1 MFRKIFFYFL
11 TAIFFSF
18 FYLTLDFIISNT
30 LLKSDYCYEYKTSEK
45 GYFYYLK
52 KNCQG
57 KGRFKRGFPIANLFS
72 DEMGLRTGKKV
83 KKNPNNKN
91 ILTFGDSMTFGAG
104 LEYEDTY
111 VGLIDKKMTNYNI
124 YNFAVGSYSPSVHL
138 YKLKTA
144 IKNNIVPHKILLF
157 LDLSDVLDESQRW
170 IDDEQDGIPK
180 RPGITPNWGKKG
192 EPKRGFIDRNFK
204 LSKEL
209 SALVRFNLRFLRS
222 EIKNM
227 SKTNNKNLKIKTSIQ
242 GQYTYTKIENLD
254 KRFWKKNYFSKGL
267 KKIKEKID
275 EISLLAKRHNS
286 EFYLIIYPWAET
298 LELGQK
304 QFSWSDFGKGLCKNG
319 NCILINAIPE
329 FKNYKENNKNW
340 VNKLYFLNDEHLNRG
355 GAKLLSEIVIKE
367 LNK

>member
-1 MFRKIFFYFL
+1 
-11 TAIFFSF
+11 
-18 FYLTLDFIISNT
+18 
-30 LLKSDYCYEYKTSEK
+30 
-45 GYFYYLK
+45 
-52 KNCQG
+52 
-57 KGRFKRGFPIANLFS
+57 
-72 DEMGLRTGKKV
+72 LRTGKKV
-83 KKNPNNKN
+83 KKNSNNKN
-91 ILTFGDSMTFGAG
+91 ILTFGDSMTFGVG

-157 LDLSDVLDESQRW
+157 LDLSDVIDESQRW

-180 RPGITPNWGKKG
+180 RPEIKPNWARKG
-192 EPKRGFIDRNFK
+192 EPKREFIDRNFK

-209 SALVRFNLRFLRS
+209 SALVRFNLRILRS
-222 EIKNM
+222 KIKNIL
-227 SKTNNKNLKIKTSIQ
+227 KTDNKNSKIKISIQ

-275 EISLLAKRHNS
+275 EISLLAKRYNS
-286 EFYLIIYPWAET
+286 EFYLVIYPWAET

-304 QFSWSDFGKGLCKNG
+304 QFSWSEFGASLCDSGK
-319 NCILINAIPE
+319 CRLINAIPE
-329 FKNYKENNKNW
+329 FENYKKNNKNW
-340 VNKLYFLNDEHLNRG
+340 SNELYFIGDEHFNSA
-355 GAKLLSEIVIKE
+355 GAKLLSEIVIKH
-367 LNK
+367 LN

>member
-1 MFRKIFFYFL
+1 MKKIIFH
-11 TAIFFSF
+11 FFS
-18 FYLTLDFIISNT
+18 TLLVVVLCLLVDFAISNT
-30 LLKSDYCYEYKTSEK
+30 LMKSDFCYEYKTFEK

-52 KNCQG
+52 KNCQARE
-57 KGRFKRGFPIANLFS
+57 RFKRGFPAVNLFS

-83 KKNPNNKN
+83 KKNSNNKN
-91 ILTFGDSMTFGAG
+91 ILTFGDSMTFGVG

-157 LDLSDVLDESQRW
+157 LDLSDVIDESQRW

-180 RPGITPNWGKKG
+180 RPEIKPNWAKKG
-192 EPKRGFIDRNFK
+192 EPKREFIDRNFK

-209 SALVRFNLRFLRS
+209 SALVRFNSRILRS
-222 EIKNM
+222 KIKNIL
-227 SKTNNKNLKIKTSIQ
+227 KTDNKNLKIKTSIQ

-275 EISLLAKRHNS
+275 EISLLAKRYNS
-286 EFYLIIYPWAET
+286 EFYLVIYPWAET

-304 QFSWSDFGKGLCKNG
+304 QFSWSEFGASLCDSGK
-319 NCILINAIPE
+319 CRLINAIPE
-329 FKNYKENNKNW
+329 FEKYKKNNKNW
-340 VNKLYFLNDEHLNRG
+340 HNELYFIGDEHFNSA
-355 GAKLLSEIVIKE
+355 GAKLLSEIVIKH
-367 LNK
+367 LN

>member
-1 MFRKIFFYFL
+1 MKKTIFH
-11 TAIFFSF
+11 FFATLLVVF
-18 FYLTLDFIISNT
+18 FCLLVDFAISNT
-30 LLKSDYCYEYKTSEK
+30 LMKSDFCYEYKTFEK

-57 KGRFKRGFPIANLFS
+57 KGRFKRGFPAVNLFS

-83 KKNPNNKN
+83 KKNSNNKN
-91 ILTFGDSMTFGAG
+91 ILTFGDSMTFGVG

-157 LDLSDVLDESQRW
+157 LDLSDVIDESQRW

-180 RPGITPNWGKKG
+180 RPEIKPNWASKG
-192 EPKRGFIDRNFK
+192 EPKREFIDRNFK

-209 SALVRFNLRFLRS
+209 SALVRFNLRILRS
-222 EIKNM
+222 KIKNIL
-227 SKTNNKNLKIKTSIQ
+227 KTDNKNSKIKISIQ

-275 EISLLAKRHNS
+275 EISLLAKRYNS
-286 EFYLIIYPWAET
+286 EFYLVIYPWAET

-304 QFSWSDFGKGLCKNG
+304 QFSWSEFGASLCDSGK
-319 NCILINAIPE
+319 CRLINAIPE
-329 FKNYKENNKNW
+329 FENYKKNNKNW
-340 VNKLYFLNDEHLNRG
+340 SNELYFIGDEHFNSA
-355 GAKLLSEIVIKE
+355 GAKLLSEIVIKH
-367 LNK
+367 LN